1 MGDIMLAYGGFE
13 RIDAQIDTRAACEFS
28 RSNLRRIF
36 KLQVGPSSTVTG
48 LQTQDRYPSPLKR
61 SAHAGRPLFFGTVM
75 RRRLSADGTPARR
88 AEFRPIRRP
97 LIFLKPFCAI
107 GCLVSKSNQGETP
120 CVKHS
125 LVQPL
130 SPPPSSCRL
139 AKATPNAALWAQALV
154 PLLRLQQG
162 VTHLRGL
169 SLVVRQACSAT
180 TQASASS
187 NQTTN
192 NQTNR
197 AGVRR
202 CAPRPFLMQDP
213 QLMAGQEGT

>member
-1 MGDIMLAYGGFE
+1 MGEIVLAYDGFE
-13 RIDAQIDTRAACEFS
+13 RIDAQIDARAACEFS
-28 RSNLRRIF
+28 WSNLHRIF
-36 KLQVGPSSTVTG
+36 KWQVGPSSTVTG

-61 SAHAGRPLFFGTVM
+61 SAHAGRPLFFDAVM
-75 RRRLSADGTPARR
+75 HRRLSADGTPARR
-88 AEFRPIRRP
+88 AEFRPIRRFQF
-97 LIFLKPFCAI
+97 FLNPFCEI
-107 GCLVSKSNQGETP
+107 GCLVSKSNQGDIP
-120 CVKHS
+120 CVRHS

-130 SPPPSSCRL
+130 SPPPSSCRP
-139 AKATPNAALWAQALV
+139 AKATLNVALWARVLV
-154 PLLRLQQG
+154 PLLPLRQEA
-162 VTHLRGL
+162 THSPVL